1 MRASIRL
8 LALIY
13 GAWPLATQAQGH
25 GVGREVQ
32 IANITKSLIK
42 TPDYGIVEFVSAPE
56 WTNESTLSPISGSVL
71 SKNETPFAPLSL
83 DRYAQIKPR

>member
-25 GVGREVQ
+25 GVGREG
-32 IANITKSLIK
+32 LIK